1 MVMCVMRDSKRLRE
15 KESPRTLTRA
25 LPSAF
30 YICSEHHDCELL
42 SPYAWPH
49 DARASAAFSETMV
62 RRHAQHWGSFPLLS
76 TLLGQRRRWRSGRGE
91 VR

>member
-30 YICSEHHDCELL
+30 YICSEH
-42 SPYAWPH
+42 
-49 DARASAAFSETMV
+49 
-62 RRHAQHWGSFPLLS
+62 
-76 TLLGQRRRWRSGRGE
+76 
-91 VR
+91 